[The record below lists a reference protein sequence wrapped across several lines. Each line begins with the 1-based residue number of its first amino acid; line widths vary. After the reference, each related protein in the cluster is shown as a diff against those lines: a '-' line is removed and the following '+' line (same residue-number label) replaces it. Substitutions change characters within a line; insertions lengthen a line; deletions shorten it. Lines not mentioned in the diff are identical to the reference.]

1 MSLLK
6 ALSLEP
12 MNISRLR
19 SEVRFDIGATC
30 ICDGPEQVANE
41 KAQTMRGCSWNPLMT
56 TNAGPIIGTHLEF
69 RTTRDGNAYSW
80 QEFVGF
86 FGDPYAA
93 TAWIRS
99 EMATRAEKH
108 EALLRQ
114 LREIAEKTKIKQL
127 LPALRHRL
135 VDDGPVKLV
144 LAFAF
149 PNASA
154 ILPDLR

>member
-1 MSLLK
+1 M
-6 ALSLEP
+6 
-12 MNISRLR
+12 
-19 SEVRFDIGATC
+19 
-30 ICDGPEQVANE
+30 
-41 KAQTMRGCSWNPLMT
+41 
-56 TNAGPIIGTHLEF
+56 IGTHLEF

-86 FGDPYAA
+86 FGIPYAA
-93 TAWIRS
+93 TTWARS

-154 ILPDLR
+154 ILPDLH